1 MQRIP
6 LAVVILAAG
15 KGKRMNSALPK
26 VVHPLG
32 SKPLMSYIL
41 DAVFSLNPDRVIAV
55 VGYGASSVSETFP
68 NPKLEFVQQK
78 KLLGTGHA
86 VLQTRNALNDFSG
99 NVLVVCGDM
108 PFIRAETLNLLIQ
121 IRIEFELACSLLT
134 LKTSE
139 KRDFGRIVRDS
150 NDDVEKIVENRDA
163 TPAQKTID
171 EYNAGVYCFEKE
183 WLFKAIERLDNNNA
197 QSEYY
202 LTDAIQFYYNRR
214 APVRAVQTDDAK
226 ELFGVNSQEDLKQ
239 AERFLN
245 S

>member
-1 MQRIP
+1 MQRVP

-41 DAVFSLNPDRVIAV
+41 DAVFSLNPDRVVAV
-55 VGYGASSVSETFP
+55 VGYEASSVSEIFP
-68 NPKLEFVQQK
+68 DPKLEFAQQRE
-78 KLLGTGHA
+78 LLGTGHA
-86 VLQTRNALNDFSG
+86 VLQTRDILNDFSG

-108 PFIRAETLNLLIQ
+108 PFIKAETLNLLIQ
-121 IRIEFELACSLLT
+121 TRIEFELACSLLT

-150 NDDVEKIVENRDA
+150 NGDVEKIVENRDA

-183 WLFKAIERLDNNNA
+183 WLFKAIEKLDNNNA

-214 APVRAVQTDDAK
+214 APVRAVQTDNAK

-239 AERFLN
+239 AERLLN

>member
-1 MQRIP
+1 MQRVP

-32 SKPLMSYIL
+32 SKPLMSYVL
-41 DAVFSLNPDRVIAV
+41 DAVFSLNPDRVVAV
-55 VGYGASSVSETFP
+55 VGYEASSVSETFP
-68 NPKLEFVQQK
+68 DPKLEFAQQRE
-78 KLLGTGHA
+78 LLGTGHA
-86 VLQTRNALNDFSG
+86 VLQTRDTLNDFTG

-108 PFIRAETLNLLIQ
+108 PFIKAETLNLLIQ
-121 IRIEFELACSLLT
+121 TRIEFELACSLLT

-139 KRDFGRIVRDS
+139 KRDFGRIIRDS
-150 NDDVEKIVENRDA
+150 NGDVEKIVENRDA

-183 WLFKAIERLDNNNA
+183 WLFKAIEKLDNNNA

-214 APVRAVQTDDAK
+214 APVRAVQTDNAK

-239 AERFLN
+239 AERLLN

>member
-1 MQRIP
+1 MQRLP

-15 KGKRMNSALPK
+15 KGKRMKSDLPK

-41 DAVFSLNPDRVIAV
+41 NAVFSLNPDRIVAV
-55 VGYGASSVSETFP
+55 VGYEANVVSETFP
-68 NPKLEFVQQK
+68 NPKLEFVEQSE
-78 KLLGTGHA
+78 LLGTGHA
-86 VLQTRNALNDFSG
+86 VLQTRDTLKEFSG
-99 NVLVVCGDM
+99 NVLILCGDM
-108 PFIRAETLNLLIQ
+108 PFIKAETLNLLIET
-121 IRIEFELACSLLT
+121 RIKYELACSLLT
-134 LKTSE
+134 LKTPE
-139 KRDFGRIVRDS
+139 KRDFGRIIRDPS
-150 NDDVEKIVENRDA
+150 GNVEKIVENRDA
-163 TPAQKTID
+163 TPAEKTID

-214 APVRAVQTDDAK
+214 APVRVVQTDNAK

-239 AERFLN
+239 AERLLN

>member
-1 MQRIP
+1 MQRVP

-41 DAVFSLNPDRVIAV
+41 DAVFSLNPDRVVAV
-55 VGYGASSVSETFP
+55 VGYEANAVSEAFP
-68 NPKLEFVQQK
+68 DPKLEFAQQK
-78 KLLGTGHA
+78 ELLGTGHA
-86 VLQTRNALNDFSG
+86 VLQTRDTLKDFSG

-108 PFIRAETLNLLIQ
+108 PFVKAETLNLLVQ
-121 IRIEFELACSLLT
+121 TRIEFKLACSILT

-150 NDDVEKIVENRDA
+150 NGDVEKIVENRDA

-183 WLFKAIERLDNNNA
+183 WLFKAIERLENNNA

-214 APVRAVQTDDAK
+214 APVRAVQTDNAK

-239 AERFLN
+239 AERLLN

>member
-1 MQRIP
+1 MQRVP

-15 KGKRMNSALPK
+15 KGKRMKSALPK

-32 SKPLMSYIL
+32 SRPLMSYIL
-41 DAVFSLNPDRVIAV
+41 DTVFSLDPDRVVAV
-55 VGYGASSVSETFP
+55 VGYEASSVSETFP
-68 NPKLEFVQQK
+68 DPKLEFVQQGE
-78 KLLGTGHA
+78 LLGTGHA
-86 VLQTRNALNDFSG
+86 VLQTRDLLKNFSG
-99 NVLVVCGDM
+99 NVLVLCGDM
-108 PFIRAETLNLLIQ
+108 PFIKAETLNTLIET
-121 IRIEFELACSLLT
+121 RIEFELACAFLT
-134 LKTSE
+134 LKTPE

-150 NDDVEKIVENRDA
+150 KQDVEKIVENRDA

-183 WLFKAIERLDNNNA
+183 WLFKAVERLENNNA

-214 APVRAVQTDDAK
+214 APVRAVQTDNAK

-239 AERFLN
+239 AERLLN